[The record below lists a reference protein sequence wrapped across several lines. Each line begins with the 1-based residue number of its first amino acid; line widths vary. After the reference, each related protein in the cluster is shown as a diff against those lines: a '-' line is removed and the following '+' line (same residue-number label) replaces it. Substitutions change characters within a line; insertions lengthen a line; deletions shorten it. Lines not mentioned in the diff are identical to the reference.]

1 MGGPAFV
8 KLLLDTHIWLWS
20 LLAPENLTRR
30 VAKALESTENELWL
44 SPISTWELV
53 MLVERKRVSL
63 DKAVD
68 AWIQEAMRRAPLKE
82 APITHEVALETQ
94 HLRLPH
100 GDPAD
105 RLIAATA
112 RLLHLTLVTAD
123 ERLIGGKGFSFLSHP

>member
-30 VAKALESTENELWL
+30 VARVLEDPKNELWL
-44 SPISTWELV
+44 SAISTWELV
-53 MLVERKRVSL
+53 MLVERKRVAL
-63 DKAVD
+63 EKPVD
-68 AWIQEAMRRAPLKE
+68 AWIREAMAAVPLTE
-82 APITHEVALETQ
+82 APITHEIALGTR
-94 HLRLPH
+94 HILLPH

-112 RLLHLTLVTAD
+112 RVLDLTLVTAD
-123 ERLIGGKGFSFLSHP
+123 DRLIVGKGFPILANR

>member
-1 MGGPAFV
+1 M

-30 VAKALESTENELWL
+30 VTKTLVSKENELWL

-53 MLVERKRVSL
+53 MLVERKRVFL

-68 AWIQEAMRRAPLKE
+68 TWIQEAMRKAPLKE
-82 APITHEVALETQ
+82 APITHEIALETQ
-94 HLRLPH
+94 HVRLLH

-105 RLIAATA
+105 RLIAAPINV
-112 RLLHLTLVTAD
+112 R
-123 ERLIGGKGFSFLSHP
+123 RI

>member
-1 MGGPAFV
+1 MGGHAFV

-20 LLAPENLTRR
+20 LLAPENLARR
-30 VAKALESTENELWL
+30 VAKALMSKENELWL

-53 MLVERKRVSL
+53 MLVERKRVFL
-63 DKAVD
+63 DKPVTD
-68 AWIQEAMRRAPLKE
+68 WIQEAMRKAPLKE

-94 HLRLPH
+94 HVRLNH

-123 ERLIGGKGFSFLSHP
+123 ERLMGGKGFSVLANR

>member
-53 MLVERKRVSL
+53 MLVERKRVFL

-68 AWIQEAMRRAPLKE
+68 AWIQEAMRKAPLRE

-94 HLRLPH
+94 HVRLPH

-123 ERLIGGKGFSFLSHP
+123 ERLIGGKGFSVLANR